1 MGNMLFRVDQ
11 DSPAS
16 LAEQIAVQVRAAIAS
31 EEMVPG
37 ERLPPARELA
47 TSLRVNMHT
56 VLRAYQQLRDE
67 GLIEMRQGRGAFVR
81 NDASTVL
88 VRVNELATQLVDEA
102 RKLGLSPGDVHARID
117 RLMSGIA

>member
-1 MGNMLFRVDQ
+1 MLFRVDHE
-11 DSPAS
+11 SAVS
-16 LAEQIAVQVRAAIAS
+16 LADQIAVQVRVAIAS
-31 EEMVPG
+31 EELDPG

-81 NDASTVL
+81 SDASAVL
-88 VRVNELATQLVDEA
+88 LRVNELAAQLVAES

-117 RLMSGIA
+117 RLMGGIA